1 MNVNDLKPK
10 STFTEIYVR
19 VIQKQ
24 APRRV
29 KTKRGRQTYVNEIL
43 IGDETGTVIFSL
55 WGWKTG
61 DEIHV
66 NQCLKI
72 NDGWVSEYLG
82 TKSITFPTMLF
93 IFNWKIQCCTPCN
106 YCWMRVIITRLCCMK
121 TGAI

>member
-1 MNVNDLKPK
+1 MKVNDLNPK
-10 STFTEIYVR
+10 STFSEIYVR

-29 KTKRGRQTYVNEIL
+29 RTKRGRQTYVNEIL

-82 TKSITFPTMLF
+82 TKSITLGREGY
-93 IFNWKIQCCTPCN
+93 FNQVPDDGSLPSASELLQANK
-106 YCWMRVIITRLCCMK
+106 
-121 TGAI
+121 